1 MLRKYSVH
9 IMAAGILV
17 LALAFLPAHMK
28 TSSAQWLYEQ
38 AMAICGPTGVFPI
51 FGTGD

>member
-1 MLRKYSVH
+1 MLRKYSMH

-28 TSSAQWLYEQ
+28 ASSAQWLYEQ
-38 AMAICGPTGVFPI
+38 AMAFCGPTGVFPI